1 MTSFSSRF
9 VAQARAAIDGGRP
22 ELAEELI
29 AELRFT
35 KPHAVVGLLREI
47 ARGYAFRGR
56 KHLLARHTD
65 AAWQDLAA
73 GESLNTDEPTVAEL
87 RDDLYRHG
95 LADCR
100 AALDAGDAFRV
111 LGLAQTLR
119 DRRCNHPQLA
129 KLEETAQD
137 WVTAREMAD
146 RGDFALARQTLDGVR
161 KRLGF
166 LPLGMEFF
174 QTDVSSRQA
183 RFAQSFAEL
192 AKAVGENRLDE
203 AMKHADEALAAAPSH
218 RAARQ
223 YRDDVWSK
231 LRPDTHS
238 YTPLESKAAPPSSAG
253 MAERS
258 SLWRPTTAPHSSVL
272 SSREA
277 PAMSLTGVP
286 KRFYL
291 WVDGGGGYL
300 VCTGT
305 HVTIGQ
311 AAADAPIDIPIFADL
326 AKVHATLSRDAEGF
340 VLESSRGAMVNGKA
354 VTRAA
359 LKPGDRI
366 SLGSTCQLA
375 FDQPSPLSPTAR
387 LDLVSGHR
395 FQTAVDAILLMAD
408 VLIMGPGD
416 EPHVPLSSKE
426 DVSLY
431 RGAEGLSIRCPGRFR
446 VDTFQF
452 QDRANLRL
460 PANIV
465 GDGHGF
471 TFHLEPAGRN

>member
-1 MTSFSSRF
+1 MPPFASRSI
-9 VAQARAAIDGGRP
+9 VQARAAIAGGRP
-22 ELAEELI
+22 ELAEDLI
-29 AELRFT
+29 AELRYGR
-35 KPHAVVGLLREI
+35 PQAAVGILREI
-47 ARGYAFRGR
+47 ARGFAIRGR
-56 KHLLARHTD
+56 RQLLAKHVD
-65 AAWQDLAA
+65 AAWQDLTA
-73 GESLNTDEPTVAEL
+73 GESLNTEEPTVAEL

-111 LGLAQTLR
+111 LGLAQSLR
-119 DRRCNHPQLA
+119 DRRCTHPQLA
-129 KLEETAQD
+129 KLVETAQD

-166 LPLGMEFF
+166 LPLGMEYF
-174 QTDVSSRQA
+174 QTDVAARQE
-183 RFAQSFAEL
+183 RFAQSFGEL
-192 AKAVGENRLDE
+192 AKAVGENRLED
-203 AMKHADEALAAAPSH
+203 AMRHADDALTAAPTH

-223 YRDDVWSK
+223 YRDDVWAK
-231 LRPDTHS
+231 LKPDTR
-238 YTPLESKAAPPSSAG
+238 LAAPPDAVAAVAG
-253 MAERS
+253 AAAA
-258 SLWRPTTAPHSSVL
+258 WRPTTAPHTTIL
-272 SSREA
+272 PSRESA
-277 PAMSLTGVP
+277 STNLAGVP
-286 KRFYL
+286 KRFFL

-300 VCTGT
+300 VCTGS

-326 AKVHATLSRDAEGF
+326 AKVHATLSRDAEGY

-395 FQTAVDAILLMAD
+395 FQTAVDAILHMAD
-408 VLIMGPGD
+408 MLILGPGD
-416 EPHVPLSSKE
+416 DPHVPLQSKN
-426 DVSLY
+426 DISL
-431 RGAEGLSIRCPGRFR
+431 
-446 VDTFQF
+446 
-452 QDRANLRL
+452 
-460 PANIV
+460 
-465 GDGHGF
+465 
-471 TFHLEPAGRN
+471 

>member
-1 MTSFSSRF
+1 MPPFASRS
-9 VAQARAAIDGGRP
+9 VVQARAAIAGGRP
-22 ELAEELI
+22 ELAEELVSD
-29 AELRFT
+29 LRYER
-35 KPHAVVGLLREI
+35 PQAAAGILREI
-47 ARGYAFRGR
+47 ARGFAFRGR
-56 KHLLARHTD
+56 KQLLAKHAD
-65 AAWQDLAA
+65 AAWQDLAS
-73 GESLNTDEPTVAEL
+73 GESLNADETTVAEL

-100 AALDAGDAFRV
+100 AALDAGDPFRV
-111 LGLAQTLR
+111 LGLTQSLR
-119 DRRCNHPQLA
+119 DRRCTHPQLA
-129 KLEETAQD
+129 KLEETAQE

-166 LPLGMEFF
+166 LPLGMEYF
-174 QTDVSSRQA
+174 QTEVAARQE

-192 AKAVGENRLDE
+192 AKAVGEYRLEE
-203 AMKHADEALAAAPSH
+203 AMKHVDDALTVAPTH

-223 YRDDVWSK
+223 YRDDVWAK
-231 LRPDTHS
+231 LKPETRTVV
-238 YTPLESKAAPPSSAG
+238 PLAAVAGSA
-253 MAERS
+253 AV
-258 SLWRPTTAPHSSVL
+258 WRPTTAPHTTVIP
-272 SSREA
+272 SRESTPTNSA
-277 PAMSLTGVP
+277 GVP
-286 KRFYL
+286 KRFFL

-300 VCTGT
+300 VCTGS

-326 AKVHATLSRDAEGF
+326 AKVHATLSRDAEGY
-340 VLESSRGAMVNGKA
+340 VLESSRGAMVNGKPI
-354 VTRAA
+354 TRAA

-366 SLGSTCQLA
+366 ALGSTCQLA

-395 FQTAVDAILLMAD
+395 FQSAVDAIFLMAD
-408 VLIMGPGD
+408 VLTLGPGE
-416 EPHVPLSSKE
+416 EPHVPLSSKV

-431 RGAEGLSIRCPGRFR
+431 RCPEGISVRCPGKFR

-452 QDRANLRL
+452 QERAILRL

-465 GDGHGF
+465 GDAHSF